1 MFWNDGVV
9 SDIINQENDK
19 MRVIAGK
26 ARRIPLVTVKG
37 METRPTTDRT
47 KETLFNMIA
56 HGLCDCT
63 FLDLF
68 SGSGAIGIE
77 AISRGVK
84 KAVFVENNP
93 NAIQCIMENLKK
105 TQLEDQAEVI
115 REDVF
120 SALRRLDVFMDPPYN
135 HMLEKEVLTYLA
147 KSDLLE
153 KDALI
158 IVEASLATDFSYLEE
173 LGFLMIKQ
181 KKYKTNMHV
190 FISVEE

>member
-77 AISRGVK
+77 AISRRCK
-84 KAVFVENNP
+84 KGGFCGKQSECNP
-93 NAIQCIMENLKK
+93 VHYGE
-105 TQLEDQAEVI
+105 
-115 REDVF
+115 
-120 SALRRLDVFMDPPYN
+120 S
-135 HMLEKEVLTYLA
+135 
-147 KSDLLE
+147 E
-153 KDALI
+153 KDTA
-158 IVEASLATDFSYLEE
+158 
-173 LGFLMIKQ
+173 
-181 KKYKTNMHV
+181 
-190 FISVEE
+190 

>member
-1 MFWNDGVV
+1 
-9 SDIINQENDK
+9 

-120 SALRRLDVFMDPPYN
+120 SALRRKRKIRLCVYGSTVQPYAG
-135 HMLEKEVLTYLA
+135 KRGAYLSC
-147 KSDLLE
+147 K
-153 KDALI
+153 I
-158 IVEASLATDFSYLEE
+158 RLAGKGCTDHRGSIF
-173 LGFLMIKQ
+173 GD
-181 KKYKTNMHV
+181 
-190 FISVEE
+190 

>member
-68 SGSGAIGIE
+68 SGSGAIGIDLG
-77 AISRGVK
+77 AGPDRWHARLSGGLPDLGGVDLGRRCQWPDLW
-84 KAVFVENNP
+84 A
-93 NAIQCIMENLKK
+93 
-105 TQLEDQAEVI
+105 D
-115 REDVF
+115 R
-120 SALRRLDVFMDPPYN
+120 SALYR
-135 HMLEKEVLTYLA
+135 
-147 KSDLLE
+147 
-153 KDALI
+153 
-158 IVEASLATDFSYLEE
+158 
-173 LGFLMIKQ
+173 
-181 KKYKTNMHV
+181 
-190 FISVEE
+190 

>member
-1 MFWNDGVV
+1 
-9 SDIINQENDK
+9 

-120 SALRRLDVFMDPPYN
+120 SALRRLDGKIRLCVYGSTVQPYAG
-135 HMLEKEVLTYLA
+135 KRGAYLSC
-147 KSDLLE
+147 K
-153 KDALI
+153 I
-158 IVEASLATDFSYLEE
+158 RLAGKGCTDHRGSIF
-173 LGFLMIKQ
+173 GD
-181 KKYKTNMHV
+181 
-190 FISVEE
+190 

>member
-63 FLDLF
+63 FLIF
-68 SGSGAIGIE
+68 FPEAGQSGLRQS
-77 AISRGVK
+77 
-84 KAVFVENNP
+84 
-93 NAIQCIMENLKK
+93 
-105 TQLEDQAEVI
+105 AEV
-115 REDVF
+115 
-120 SALRRLDVFMDPPYN
+120 
-135 HMLEKEVLTYLA
+135 
-147 KSDLLE
+147 
-153 KDALI
+153 
-158 IVEASLATDFSYLEE
+158 
-173 LGFLMIKQ
+173 
-181 KKYKTNMHV
+181 
-190 FISVEE
+190 

>member
-1 MFWNDGVV
+1 
-9 SDIINQENDK
+9 

-84 KAVFVENNP
+84 KAVFVGKQSECNP
-93 NAIQCIMENLKK
+93 VHYGESEKDTACRPGGSNPGGCIFG
-105 TQLEDQAEVI
+105 TSQAGWKRKI
-115 REDVF
+115 RLCVYG
-120 SALRRLDVFMDPPYN
+120 STVQPYAGKR
-135 HMLEKEVLTYLA
+135 MVLTYLA

>member
-68 SGSGAIGIE
+68 SGSGGIGNE
-77 AISRGVK
+77 ALSRGAKQAYFVEKAKPALRCIRENLRYTKLDK
-84 KAVFVENNP
+84 KAQVLATDVNS
-93 NAIQCIMENLKK
+93 AIR
-105 TQLEDQAEVI
+105 QLETKNVTFDHI
-115 REDVF
+115 
-120 SALRRLDVFMDPPYN
+120 FMDPPYKKGFEEEVFN
-135 HMLEKEVLTYLA
+135 DDSEK
-147 KSDLLE
+147 
-153 KDALI
+153 
-158 IVEASLATDFSYLEE
+158 
-173 LGFLMIKQ
+173 Q
-181 KKYKTNMHV
+181 V
-190 FISVEE
+190 FVCQCKFGY

>member
-68 SGSGAIGIE
+68 SGSGGIGIE
-77 AISRGVK
+77 ALSRGASY
-84 KAVFVENNP
+84 AVFVEKNP
-93 NAIQCIMENLKK
+93 KAAACIRENLAFTK
-105 TQLEDQAEVI
+105 LADEV
-115 REDVF
+115 
-120 SALRRLDVFMDPPYN
+120 
-135 HMLEKEVLTYLA
+135 
-147 KSDLLE
+147 
-153 KDALI
+153 
-158 IVEASLATDFSYLEE
+158 
-173 LGFLMIKQ
+173 
-181 KKYKTNMHV
+181 
-190 FISVEE
+190 

>member
-1 MFWNDGVV
+1 
-9 SDIINQENDK
+9 

-56 HGLCDCT
+56 HGLCNCT

-84 KAVFVENNP
+84 RRF
-93 NAIQCIMENLKK
+93 LWK
-105 TQLEDQAEVI
+105 TI
-115 REDVF
+115 RMQS
-120 SALRRLDVFMDPPYN
+120 SALWR
-135 HMLEKEVLTYLA
+135 
-147 KSDLLE
+147 
-153 KDALI
+153 I
-158 IVEASLATDFSYLEE
+158 
-173 LGFLMIKQ
+173 
-181 KKYKTNMHV
+181 
-190 FISVEE
+190 

>member
-1 MFWNDGVV
+1 MFWNDGEV

-68 SGSGAIGIE
+68 PGSGAIGIE

-84 KAVFVENNP
+84 RRF
-93 NAIQCIMENLKK
+93 LWK
-105 TQLEDQAEVI
+105 TI
-115 REDVF
+115 RMQS
-120 SALRRLDVFMDPPYN
+120 SALWR
-135 HMLEKEVLTYLA
+135 
-147 KSDLLE
+147 
-153 KDALI
+153 I
-158 IVEASLATDFSYLEE
+158 
-173 LGFLMIKQ
+173 
-181 KKYKTNMHV
+181 
-190 FISVEE
+190 

>member
-1 MFWNDGVV
+1 
-9 SDIINQENDK
+9 

-105 TQLEDQAEVI
+105 TQLADQA
-115 REDVF
+115 D
-120 SALRRLDVFMDPPYN
+120 
-135 HMLEKEVLTYLA
+135 
-147 KSDLLE
+147 
-153 KDALI
+153 
-158 IVEASLATDFSYLEE
+158 LEE
-173 LGFLMIKQ
+173 LGFSMIKQ

>member
-1 MFWNDGVV
+1 
-9 SDIINQENDK
+9 

-84 KAVFVENNP
+84 KAVFVENNVVAWILK
-93 NAIQCIMENLKK
+93 NAQVKKEPISFENLMGRG
-105 TQLEDQAEVI
+105 QQA
-115 REDVF
+115 
-120 SALRRLDVFMDPPYN
+120 
-135 HMLEKEVLTYLA
+135 
-147 KSDLLE
+147 
-153 KDALI
+153 
-158 IVEASLATDFSYLEE
+158 
-173 LGFLMIKQ
+173 
-181 KKYKTNMHV
+181 
-190 FISVEE
+190 

>member
-1 MFWNDGVV
+1 
-9 SDIINQENDK
+9 

-84 KAVFVENNP
+84 KAVCGKQSECNP
-93 NAIQCIMENLKK
+93 VHYGE
-105 TQLEDQAEVI
+105 
-115 REDVF
+115 
-120 SALRRLDVFMDPPYN
+120 S
-135 HMLEKEVLTYLA
+135 
-147 KSDLLE
+147 E
-153 KDALI
+153 KDTA
-158 IVEASLATDFSYLEE
+158 
-173 LGFLMIKQ
+173 
-181 KKYKTNMHV
+181 
-190 FISVEE
+190 